1 MQAIAQT
8 QFTLPSQTGFY
19 RGKVRDVYYID
30 NLLLSVTT
38 DRISA
43 FDVVL
48 PRPIPGKGAV
58 LNLLAAHFLKQ
69 ATKVCPTWLLQV
81 PDPNVSIGH
90 KAEPFAVEMVVRGH
104 LVGHAAR
111 QYAQGKREL
120 CGVALPEGL
129 FENDA
134 LPEPIITPTT
144 KAAEGHDEDISRQ
157 AILEQGLVSEAHYS
171 QMEAYSL
178 GLFALGQ
185 QSAREQGLILADSK
199 YEFGLHNGR
208 IVLIDEVHTPDSS
221 RYFYAN
227 GFDQRQKNH
236 EPQKQLSKEFVRQ
249 WLMAKGFN
257 GEAGQSVPDM
267 DDHFITQT
275 SLRYQ
280 ELYKILTGN
289 SLPEQ
294 AFTLNLEERIL
305 SNIQRFF
312 TTHQPSK

>member
-1 MQAIAQT
+1 M
-8 QFTLPSQTGFY
+8 
-19 RGKVRDVYYID
+19 
-30 NLLLSVTT
+30 
-38 DRISA
+38 
-43 FDVVL
+43 
-48 PRPIPGKGAV
+48 
-58 LNLLAAHFLKQ
+58 KQ